1 MKMLAP
7 SKNPRTD
14 RIIILGS
21 TGSIGVNTI
30 EVVEHLNRIGSRQFE
45 IIGLAAGTRLEE
57 LAAQADALG
66 VAHVASPNPGAKEHL
81 SDLVENVHV
90 GEDAAVEMLH
100 RIARP
105 GDLVIGAIVGAA
117 GIKPSIAALELGCD
131 LALANKESLVAAGP
145 LVLAAAERSGA
156 KIIPVDSE
164 HSAVFQ
170 CLHAGHS
177 DREIA
182 KVVLTASGGP
192 FRTWTKDRMRSA
204 NVKEALN
211 HPTWSMGS
219 KVTIDSA
226 SLMNKGLELI
236 EAHWLFGLGSD
247 RLDAIFHPQ
256 SIVHSFVEFTDH
268 AVIAQLSPP
277 DMKLPIQYA
286 ISWPDRLPGSASR
299 TDFTRFADLHFES
312 IDRVSFPAIAMALEV
327 IDQPSGAGAIFNAAN
342 EVAVAQFLQEKIPFG
357 AIVDTVE
364 GTLERITPGEITS
377 LADVL
382 EIDHESRRVAQE
394 ILMAAGDR

>member
-1 MKMLAP
+1 MKALAP
-7 SKNPRTD
+7 SKNSRTD

-30 EVVEHLNRIGSRQFE
+30 EVVNHLNRIGSRRFE
-45 IIGLAAGTRLEE
+45 IIGLAAGSRLDD
-57 LAAQADALG
+57 LAAQATALG
-66 VAHVASPNPGAKEHL
+66 VMHVASPDPRAKDHL
-81 SDLVENVHV
+81 SNLAAEVHL
-90 GEDAAVEMLH
+90 GAEAVVQMLH
-100 RIARP
+100 EIARP

-145 LVLAAAERSGA
+145 LVLAAAEASGA

-164 HSAVFQ
+164 HSAIFQ
-170 CLHAGHS
+170 CLHAGNTE
-177 DREIA
+177 REIA
-182 KVVLTASGGP
+182 KVILTASGGP
-192 FRTWTKDRMRSA
+192 FRTWSKERMRSA
-204 NVKEALN
+204 NITEALN

-299 TDFTRFADLHFES
+299 MDFTRFGDLQFES
-312 IDRVSFPAIAMALEV
+312 IDKVRFPAIEMALKV

-342 EVAVAQFLQEKIPFG
+342 EVAVAEFLGERIPFG
-357 AIVDTVE
+357 AIVDTVAA
-364 GTLERITPGEITS
+364 TLDRITPGEIGS
-377 LADVL
+377 LTDVL
-382 EIDHESRRVAQE
+382 EIDRESRHIAHE
-394 ILMAAGDR
+394 ILMASSDW

>member
-1 MKMLAP
+1 MKALAP
-7 SKNPRTD
+7 SNNPRTD

-21 TGSIGVNTI
+21 TGSVGVNTI
-30 EVVEHLNRIGSRQFE
+30 EVVEHLNQIGPRRFE
-45 IIGLAAGTRLEE
+45 IIGLAAGTRLDA
-57 LAAQADALG
+57 LAAQAETLG
-66 VAHVASPNPGAKEHL
+66 VRHVASPDADAKAHLGDRVEH
-81 SDLVENVHV
+81 VHV
-90 GEDAAVEMLH
+90 GDDAAVEMLH
-100 RIARP
+100 QIARP

-145 LVLAAAERSGA
+145 LALEAAERSGA

-170 CLHAGHS
+170 CLHAGRS
-177 DREIA
+177 DREVA

-192 FRTWTKDRMRSA
+192 FRTWSRDRMRSA
-204 NVKEALN
+204 NVSEALN

-247 RLDAIFHPQ
+247 RLDAVFHPQ

-286 ISWPDRLPGSASR
+286 ISWPDRLAGSASR
-299 TDFTRFADLHFES
+299 TDFSSLSDLHFES
-312 IDRVSFPAIAMALEV
+312 IDKERFPAIEMALEV
-327 IDQPSGAGAIFNAAN
+327 IDRPSGAGAIFNAAN
-342 EVAVAQFLQEKIPFG
+342 EVAVARFLEERIPFG
-357 AIVDTVE
+357 AIIDTVKA
-364 GTLERITPGEITS
+364 TLERLDPGEITS
-377 LADVL
+377 LEDVL
-382 EIDHESRRVAQE
+382 EIDRETRRVAAE
-394 ILMAAGDR
+394 ILEVSANG

>member
-1 MKMLAP
+1 MKALAP

-14 RIIILGS
+14 RVIILGS

-30 EVVEHLNRIGSRQFE
+30 EVVDHLNRTGSRRFE
-45 IIGLAAGTRLEE
+45 IVGLAAGTRLEE
-57 LAAQADALG
+57 LAAQAESIG
-66 VAHVASPNPGAKEHL
+66 VTHVASPDPKAHERL
-81 SDLVENVHV
+81 SGRVANVYS
-90 GEDAAVEMLH
+90 GDDAAVEMLH

-170 CLHAGHS
+170 CLHAGNS
-177 DREIA
+177 DQEIA

-192 FRTWTKDRMRSA
+192 FRTWSKDRMRSA
-204 NVKEALN
+204 NVAEALD

-236 EAHWLFGLGSD
+236 EAHWLFDLESD
-247 RLDAIFHPQ
+247 RLDAIFHPE

-286 ISWPDRLPGSASR
+286 LTWPERLPGAAKR
-299 TDFTRFADLHFES
+299 TDFTRFSDLHFES
-312 IDRVSFPAIAMALEV
+312 IDRVRFPAITMALEV

-342 EVAVAQFLQEKIPFG
+342 EVAVAEFLAERIPFG
-357 AIVDTVE
+357 AIVDTVQA
-364 GTLERITPGEITS
+364 TLARITPGEIRS
-377 LADVL
+377 LEDVL
-382 EIDHESRRVAQE
+382 EIDGESRRIARE
-394 ILMAAGDR
+394 ILSTASDR

>member
-1 MKMLAP
+1 MKVLAP
-7 SKNPRTD
+7 SNKPRTD

-30 EVVEHLNRIGSRQFE
+30 EVVEHLNRLGSRRFE
-45 IIGLAAGTRLEE
+45 IVGLAAGTRLDE
-57 LAAQADALG
+57 LAAQAHALG
-66 VAHVASPNPGAKEHL
+66 VSHVASPDPGAKEHL

-90 GEDAAVEMLH
+90 GADAAVEMLH
-100 RIARP
+100 QIARP

-170 CLHAGHS
+170 CLHAGRQ

-299 TDFTRFADLHFES
+299 TDFTQFADLHFES
-312 IDRVSFPAIAMALEV
+312 IDRVRFPAIAMALEV

-364 GTLERITPGEITS
+364 ATLERITPGEITT

-394 ILMAAGDR
+394 ILMASSDR